1 MKKLLAFALT
11 LAMVLSLAACG
22 GNSGGSGSS
31 GTSSGGSS
39 GGAAESYTF
48 KVHLSAGTT
57 DTTYMAGEKFKELA
71 ESKSNGSITVELYP
85 SSSLGTT
92 ADCLEGL
99 STGAVDIVYDSFA
112 NLAAWSD
119 ISNIDAAPYLYNSIE
134 HYRAVWEGGTG
145 REILD
150 AVGEECGNRIILAAG
165 LQGIRELTTTSPVNG
180 PADVAGMKLRVPTIS
195 IYLDTWTWLGA
206 TPTPLAAADVFT
218 AIQQG
223 TVDGQE
229 NPYPACVGLSIHECC
244 SYVTETNHVYSS
256 NSFIMDS
263 NAYGKLPENVQKILK
278 EAAEEAAAYQTDV
291 VVEATDEKKQ
301 VFVDAGATI
310 IETDISAW
318 QAALDGF
325 LAEKYPA
332 LVEYAEKIAAADPA

>member
-1 MKKLLAFALT
+1 MKKFITLFLS
-11 LAMVLSLAACG
+11 LAMVLTLAACG
-22 GNSGGSGSS
+22 SGSGGSGSGS
-31 GTSSGGSS
+31 GDASGSADSS
-39 GGAAESYTF
+39 TI

-57 DTTYMAGEKFKELA
+57 DTTYFAGEKFKELV
-71 ESKSNGSITVELYP
+71 EEKSGGKVTVELYP

-99 STGAVDIVYDSFA
+99 STGAVDIVYDSIA
-112 NLAAWSD
+112 NLSAWSD
-119 ISNIDAAPYLYNSIE
+119 ISNIDAAPYLYNDVD
-134 HYRAVWEGGTG
+134 HYRAVWEGDVG
-145 REILD
+145 RTILD
-150 AVGEECGNRIILAAG
+150 AVGEECGNRIVLAAG

-180 PADVAGMKLRVPTIS
+180 PDDVVGMKLRVPTIS

-244 SYVTETNHVYSS
+244 KYVTETNHVYSS
-256 NSFIMDS
+256 NAFILDS
-263 NAYGKLPENVQKILK
+263 NAYAKFPEDVQKVLK
-278 EAAEEAAAYQTDV
+278 EAAEETAVYQTDIV
-291 VVEATDEKKQ
+291 VDITEEKKQ
-301 VFVDAGATI
+301 TFVDAGATI

-318 QAALDGF
+318 QAKLDGF
-325 LAEKYPA
+325 LDEKYPA
-332 LVEYAEKIAAADPA
+332 LAEYADMIAAAK